1 MIKGIY
7 GINIAVKDLPEAVKK
22 YESLFGVTSEPLGEK
37 DFAFPGLIG
46 AKLDING
53 TYINLI
59 SYTDGNT
66 SVARFI
72 QSKGEGLF
80 LLSIEVDDVDSSVEE
95 LRNKGFQFV
104 FNETLRGDFGA
115 VNFAHPKS
123 AHGVQLEIY
132 KPRRLT
138 QS

>member
-7 GINIAVKDLPEAVKK
+7 GINIAVKDLNEAVKK
-22 YESLFGVTSEPLGEK
+22 YEGFFGVKSEPLGER

-53 TYINLI
+53 TCITLV
-59 SYTDGNT
+59 SYTDENT
-66 SVARFI
+66 SVAKFVKN
-72 QSKGEGLF
+72 KGEGLF
-80 LLSIEVDDVDSSVEE
+80 LLSIEVDDVPSSVDD
-95 LRNKGFQFV
+95 LTQKGLQFV
-104 FNETLRGDFGA
+104 FKDTLHGDFGE

-132 KPRRLT
+132 RPNR
-138 QS
+138 